1 MSSIFPI
8 LEQSRLGSAWAYR
21 LTMGCLSLLLG
32 FPIPVSAE
40 IELEYQR
47 RGNYNEG
54 VRGKTVGGE
63 DLVLIS
69 AMVDYQEP
77 VKKLPDKLQVQ
88 FYLEKP
94 DAVDIRVREIEQK
107 YFYWLDTVNPT
118 KPWIKGAHNHFAWDT
133 ASVLQVLNSRMNMY
147 ALGIVIKLTPNR
159 RADIDYQV
167 APPVFF
173 SQTLPSRIAAYRFD
187 LKPGEN
193 ALLNISID
201 QGTGTDPVYSTRIRR
216 AVGGRP
222 VPIIWNVDQADPGF
236 YRLVVDGYFL
246 SSNALILRRIGFVH
260 QPTLKP

>member
-1 MSSIFPI
+1 MSPDFPI
-8 LEQSRLGSAWAYR
+8 PEQRGLVSLWAYR
-21 LTMGCLSLLLG
+21 MTMGCLVLLLG
-32 FPIPVSAE
+32 FPGTGSAQV
-40 IELEYQR
+40 ELGYQS
-47 RGNYNEG
+47 RGTYNEG
-54 VRGKTVGGE
+54 VRGKPVGGE

-77 VKKLPDKLQVQ
+77 VNELPDKLQVQ
-88 FYLEKP
+88 FFLEQA
-94 DAVDIRVREIEQK
+94 DTVDIQVREIEQK
-107 YFYWLDTVNPT
+107 YFYWLDTVKPT
-118 KPWIKGAHNHFAWDT
+118 KPWIKGAHNHFSWGT
-133 ASVLQVLNSRMNMY
+133 TLVLQVLNSRMNMY
-147 ALGIVIKLTPNR
+147 ALGIVIKLTPSK

-201 QGTGTDPVYSTRIRR
+201 QGSGTDLVYSTRVRR

-246 SSNALILRRIGFVH
+246 NSNAPILRRIGFIH

>member
-1 MSSIFPI
+1 
-8 LEQSRLGSAWAYR
+8 
-21 LTMGCLSLLLG
+21 
-32 FPIPVSAE
+32 
-40 IELEYQR
+40 
-47 RGNYNEG
+47 
-54 VRGKTVGGE
+54 
-63 DLVLIS
+63 
-69 AMVDYQEP
+69 MVDYQEP
-77 VKKLPDKLQVQ
+77 VKELPDKLQVQ
-88 FYLEKP
+88 FFLEQV

-107 YFYWLDTVNPT
+107 YFYWLDTVTPT
-118 KPWIKGAHNHFAWDT
+118 KPWVKGAHNHFSWDT
-133 ASVLQVLNSRMNMY
+133 ASVLQVLNSQLDMY
-147 ALGIVIKLTPNR
+147 ALGIVIKLTPSR

-201 QGTGTDPVYSTRIRR
+201 QGTGTDSVYSTRVRR

-246 SSNALILRRIGFVH
+246 SSNARILRRIGFVH
-260 QPTLKP
+260 QPTLNP